1 MTRVAWRVDKWRR
14 KTTLFALRSS
24 LDTSSLAKEP
34 DLNFLFASRFTKDSV
49 TTFSEKKRNLNH
61 PRKNRKG
68 GLWSVYPDG
77 YSWDFG
83 KKRGLQSH
91 KYVIAYGFELFGLGR
106 VAETPFPPPFPV
118 EQVPELSAELLCPG
132 MKEPIALGKSRRC
145 FRQGRTIRRLCVPR
159 RGYS

>member
-1 MTRVAWRVDKWRR
+1 MACRQMAEENYPLCSSFIPRHFFPCKG
-14 KTTLFALRSS
+14 ARSKFS
-24 LDTSSLAKEP
+24 ICI
-34 DLNFLFASRFTKDSV
+34 SV
-49 TTFSEKKRNLNH
+49 HKGFCHHLLQKKRNLNH